1 MRLYYGKDKVCND
14 SSQKISASGLQDP
27 VELKP
32 NEPLLKGF
40 LLFSKTVVFGKK
52 KRGGGVT
59 NLDKNHNHHKVGNHI
74 SLHLGQNNH
83 QNLHQNLHLNLHQS
97 HLQNQYEH

>member
-1 MRLYYGKDKVCND
+1 MRLYYGKDKVYND

-52 KRGGGVT
+52 KKGGGLPT
-59 NLDKNHNHHKVGNHI
+59 WIKTTTI
-74 SLHLGQNNH
+74 IRWAII
-83 QNLHQNLHLNLHQS
+83 
-97 HLQNQYEH
+97 